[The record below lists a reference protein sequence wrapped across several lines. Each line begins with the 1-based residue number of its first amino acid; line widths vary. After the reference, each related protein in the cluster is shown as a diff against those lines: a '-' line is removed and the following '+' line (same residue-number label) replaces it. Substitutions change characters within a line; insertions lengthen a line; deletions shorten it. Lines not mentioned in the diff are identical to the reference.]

1 MRIHFFF
8 PSSFPSP
15 HKPLDNF
22 PNFHSRCRV
31 LRIATID
38 EHISHPL
45 RDSGVPPRY
54 GKTVKSYCELWTWKL
69 ASPASHVDIRM
80 GGREAQRHVA
90 HHLPTLQSLSRH
102 VGYISATSAGTAP
115 GQPSGWRESAP
126 FHQFSLLFQV
136 FLLDPVEGPNRTL
149 TSYNRQLDVWE
160 RYTKLVQKG
169 ERFNVVVNGTTSSGA
184 GGGVESVV
192 NIRIGPCDP
201 FETITP

>member
-1 MRIHFFF
+1 MFLLYSFFF

-115 GQPSGWRESAP
+115 GQPSGWRGSWRRASNWGWKMCMRW
-126 FHQFSLLFQV
+126 FV
-136 FLLDPVEGPNRTL
+136 MGN
-149 TSYNRQLDVWE
+149 
-160 RYTKLVQKG
+160 
-169 ERFNVVVNGTTSSGA
+169 NGTVSLWRIWLMFWGNTIIIRECPLPSIQSSLP
-184 GGGVESVV
+184 SLFT
-192 NIRIGPCDP
+192 GPGRRPEPDVDQLQ
-201 FETITP
+201 